1 MKRSEKRGRESLHVR
16 ESFKLAMNLF
26 HEFRAVHSL
35 GLDEAIGMQENGFP
49 GSYRSLYH
57 SVLDDRNS

>member
-1 MKRSEKRGRESLHVR
+1 
-16 ESFKLAMNLF
+16 LAMNLF